1 MSKSNRLHDCVF
13 ATVPP
18 VVTPVGPTPISVL
31 VGETLTLEVNI
42 TGFNLPINVNWNFN
56 LGVLTSGVDRISI
69 TTSAD
74 LTTPP
79 VTSTLV
85 RMPIL
90 SLEDEGDYDVFAD
103 NAAGNILSIFTVTV
117 LGEPL

>member
-1 MSKSNRLHDCVF
+1 MSVM
-13 ATVPP
+13 
-18 VVTPVGPTPISVL
+18 VGQ
-31 VGETLTLEVNI
+31 TLTLFVII
-42 TGFNLPINVNWNFN
+42 TGFNLPITVNWNFE
-56 LGVLTSGVDRISI
+56 LGAVMDGVDRISL

-79 VTSTLV
+79 VIATLV

-90 SLEDEGDYDVFAD
+90 SLEDAGNYDVSAS
-103 NAAGNILSIFTVTV
+103 NAAGNVLSGFTVTV